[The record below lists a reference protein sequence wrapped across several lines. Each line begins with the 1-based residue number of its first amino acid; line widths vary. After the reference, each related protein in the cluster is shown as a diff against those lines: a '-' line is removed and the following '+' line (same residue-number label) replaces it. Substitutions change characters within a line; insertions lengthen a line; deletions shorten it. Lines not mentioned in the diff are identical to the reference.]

1 MTSRSERKEVKKTHM
16 EELLK
21 NTGSR
26 IEYKQADVSQKQD
39 VINLINFI
47 TQEFGNL
54 NGIIHSAGI
63 ITDNFII

>member
-1 MTSRSERKEVKKTHM
+1 LTSRSELKEVKKTHM
-16 EELLK
+16 EELK